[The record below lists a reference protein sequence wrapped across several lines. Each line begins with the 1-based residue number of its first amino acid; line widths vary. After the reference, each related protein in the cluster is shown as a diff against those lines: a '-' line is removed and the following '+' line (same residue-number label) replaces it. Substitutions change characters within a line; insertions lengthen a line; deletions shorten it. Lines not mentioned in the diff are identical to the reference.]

1 MASVAVRRY
10 AWGKVTNVSH
20 VPLFWCRYPDIFEMY
35 KMAVASF
42 WTIEE
47 VDLSQDL
54 RDWDGLSGAK
64 GAACSGFAEPARFE

>member
-1 MASVAVRRY
+1 MSDAI
-10 AWGKVTNVSH
+10 
-20 VPLFWCRYPDIFEMY
+20 PFWCRYPDIFEMY

-54 RDWDGLSGAK
+54 RDWEGLSGAK
-64 GAACSGFAEPARFE
+64 GATCYVLRFWGACAL